1 MTLPLWPA
9 PHVHFAAIDTDIVI
23 LDVAR
28 DRYDCLTDCA
38 QWLTTGEDDR
48 LLAGDPETAEALI
61 HMGVASRAPPPPVR
75 RAPAPQRELAIPS
88 RSSRRALARALIA
101 QAAATA
107 IFQKRSLL
115 ELTRFNPGGAVE
127 PAHSDR
133 AAVSAPRLAE
143 LLSAAR
149 LARPWIPFEGE
160 CLQRAFQLRY
170 YLARFGIATD
180 WIFGV
185 RTWPF
190 SAHCWLQIGDM
201 VVGDRLERVRR
212 YTPIMTT

>member
-9 PHVHFAAIDTDIVI
+9 PHVHFATIDTDIVL

-38 QWLTTGEDDR
+38 PWLTTDEDGR
-48 LLAGDPETAEALI
+48 LLAGDTETAEALI
-61 HMGVASRAPPPPVR
+61 DMGFASHAPPPPVR
-75 RAPAPQRELAIPS
+75 RAPLPQRELTIPV
-88 RSSRRALARALIA
+88 RSPRRALARALVA
-101 QAAATA
+101 QATATA

-115 ELTRFNPGGAVE
+115 ELIRFNPGRAVD
-127 PAHSDR
+127 PAFQDR
-133 AAVSAPRLAE
+133 APVSETRLAS

-180 WIFGV
+180 WVFGV

-212 YTPIMTT
+212 YTPIMTA